1 MEDNFG
7 TIGMIIIGGMVLL
20 FVVALINM
28 LITAIVAIVLLT
40 KKRKTENRAEFVN
53 ITPQNWR

>member
-20 FVVALINM
+20 FVVAIINM
-28 LITAIVAIVLLT
+28 LITAIVAIVFLT
-40 KKRKTENRAEFVN
+40 KKRKTENRAEIVN
-53 ITPQNWR
+53 STPQKWR

>member
-7 TIGMIIIGGMVLL
+7 TIGMIIIVGMVLL
-20 FVVALINM
+20 FVVAIINM

-40 KKRKTENRAEFVN
+40 KKRKTENRAEIVN
-53 ITPQNWR
+53 STPQKWR

>member
-53 ITPQNWR
+53 STPQKWR

>member
-53 ITPQNWR
+53 RTPQKWR